1 MESFLAARKTT
12 HENHFNFLSMR
23 ENCKYLI
30 EDDVMDEFL
39 VLYEKELEDGKIP
52 SISQRVRYGGHIS
65 VRCDIDI
72 KRPIKEDVACFY
84 QPDEVERMVEIYQNQ
99 IRKNVRNVSEDQLTC
114 YVLEKQIKKTETH
127 QKKGFHLEF
136 PFIFLPKHE
145 IKQVL
150 LPAIKKE
157 YVESDMFSRW
167 DDPTIFDDQAVVSN
181 PWLMYGSA
189 KKEGDEPYLITKCFN
204 SQGEEIDKQEIN
216 VSMFFINPTTTS
228 KKYMRECII
237 NTTLAKQDIKPLEYE
252 KREYTIPSSV
262 GDYLQEC
269 LQIAPMISEK
279 AMTDYHSWRNVG
291 QALFDLTNGS
301 LDGLELFISL
311 SSQAKNFSECACIS
325 FWKKAKHIGYNIGV
339 LRNLAKRDCPEEYK
353 RWNTSKSKH
362 ALLVSIKQ
370 RGQLLTTACAD
381 SLYLTFRDEY
391 LYSPEDKSFYRF
403 SNHKWSCIDMEGH
416 ELRSQLKILE
426 NPLTQQIEKSREELG
441 LLESERSR
449 KEDEN
454 GNPTNEEKKIK
465 ELNKQRTLYVKER
478 NKLADTSFRDKI
490 MKECKAVF
498 LDREFANVKDTNK
511 MLLGFTNGV
520 LDLTQKIFRDG
531 KPTDYIT
538 MTTGYDYVEQST
550 SKVDTYFN
558 QVFVKDELRY
568 YALNSLASCIEGENK
583 HKKALFFTGNGDNSK
598 SLLEKIIKQTFG
610 EYFGLLPVSYFTEKK
625 KGATPE
631 LNKVK
636 QCRIVFVNEPSEN
649 DEFDVGLLKELTGN
663 DDIQTR
669 QLFKESDKTTSSVM
683 FKLIVPCNKVPKIQ
697 SNDIAT
703 WNRIRVLPFESNF
716 NNIPDE
722 KSEYE
727 FKKDENFTIDLE
739 FKQAFMTKLFKLYK
753 NGYDSYE
760 PERVF
765 EETRKFQAKN
775 DTIQHF
781 INTGLV
787 KDDDFTITIMEAWN
801 SFRTFFKSEYP
812 DKKFTMVKDEFISYM
827 KRYFKL
833 EQTNTIKG
841 YKIIQEQ
848 EEVVVE
854 ESKPMIDMD
863 IENWKSILVDYQVSE
878 KCIRHNVFFKKHSIH
893 ISLVKKF
900 CKWFDTESGYKLVQD
915 GTNPKKLFI
924 EEKVKS

>member
-1 MESFLAARKTT
+1 
-12 HENHFNFLSMR
+12 
-23 ENCKYLI
+23 
-30 EDDVMDEFL
+30 
-39 VLYEKELEDGKIP
+39 
-52 SISQRVRYGGHIS
+52 
-65 VRCDIDI
+65 
-72 KRPIKEDVACFY
+72 
-84 QPDEVERMVEIYQNQ
+84 
-99 IRKNVRNVSEDQLTC
+99 
-114 YVLEKQIKKTETH
+114 
-127 QKKGFHLEF
+127 
-136 PFIFLPKHE
+136 
-145 IKQVL
+145 
-150 LPAIKKE
+150 
-157 YVESDMFSRW
+157 
-167 DDPTIFDDQAVVSN
+167 
-181 PWLMYGSA
+181 
-189 KKEGDEPYLITKCFN
+189 
-204 SQGEEIDKQEIN
+204 
-216 VSMFFINPTTTS
+216 
-228 KKYMRECII
+228 MRECII

-262 GDYLQEC
+262 GDYLQDC
-269 LQIAPMISEK
+269 TQITPMISGK
-279 AMTDYHSWRNVG
+279 TMTDYYTWYNVG
-291 QALFDLTNGS
+291 QCLFDLTKGS
-301 LDGLELFISL
+301 SDGLELYIKL
-311 SSQAKNFSECACIS
+311 SSTAPNFSECHCIS
-325 FWKKAKHIGYNIGV
+325 NWKKYKFLGWSIAL
-339 LRNLAKRDCPEEYK
+339 LRSLAKRDSPEEYK
-353 RWNTSKSKH
+353 RWNTSRSKH

-403 SNHKWSCIDMEGH
+403 SNHKWSCIDIEGH

-426 NPLTQQIEKSREELG
+426 IPLTQQIEKMREELG
-441 LLESERSR
+441 LLESERSK

-465 ELNKQRTLYVKER
+465 ELNKQRTLLVKER

-520 LDLTQKIFRDG
+520 LDLTQKVFRDG

-568 YALNSLASCIEGENK
+568 YALNFLASCLEGKNK
-583 HKKALFFTGNGDNSK
+583 RKKALFWTGFGDNSK
-598 SLLEKIIKQTFG
+598 SILENIVQQTFG
-610 EYFGLLPVSYFTEKK
+610 NYAGTLPVSYFIGKT

-636 QCRIVFVNEPSEN
+636 QCRIVFTNEPSPK
-649 DEFDVGLLKELTGN
+649 DELDVGLFKELTGN
-663 DDIQTR
+663 DEIQTR
-669 QLFKESDKTTSSVM
+669 QLYKESDKTTSSVM
-683 FKLIVPCNKVPKIQ
+683 FKFVVLCNKEPKID
-697 SNDIAT
+697 SNDVAT
-703 WNRIRVLPFESNF
+703 WNRIRVLPFESKFTDN
-716 NNIPDE
+716 PDE

-727 FKKDENFTIDLE
+727 FKKNDDFVIDLE
-739 FKQAFMTKLFKLYK
+739 LKQAFMTKLFSLYK
-753 NGYDSYE
+753 NGFDLFE
-760 PERVF
+760 PELVKQA
-765 EETRKFQAKN
+765 TRNFQAKN

-781 INTGLV
+781 INNGLV
-787 KDDDFTITIMEAWN
+787 KDDDFTITIMDAWN

-812 DKKFTMVKDEFISYM
+812 DKKFTMIKDEFFSYI
-827 KRYFKL
+827 KKYFKL
-833 EQTNTIKG
+833 EQTNAIKG

-854 ESKPMIDMD
+854 ESKPTIDMD
-863 IENWKSILVDYQVSE
+863 IENWKSILLDYQVSE